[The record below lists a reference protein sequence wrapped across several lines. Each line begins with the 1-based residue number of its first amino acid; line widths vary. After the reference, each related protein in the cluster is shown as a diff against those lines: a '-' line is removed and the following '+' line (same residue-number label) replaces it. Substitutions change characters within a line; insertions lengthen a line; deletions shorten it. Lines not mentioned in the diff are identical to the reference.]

1 MLIESRSRQPLTT
14 AAWFVAGVSLLAW
27 LALPLLAGGN
37 RPAVLSIAVVLAV
50 VAVGTTVWTVRN
62 ARLQRQRYEA
72 RLAAVAGERAA
83 EAERL
88 RLARDLH
95 DLVSHNLGLV
105 TVRAANALHVA
116 DPSEER
122 AALTDI
128 ERIGREATT
137 ELRRILGVLRQPG
150 ASTVSLAPTDSFD
163 ALPAMITA
171 ARAAGVDVALEIDD
185 DLQASA
191 GAQLVICRVIR
202 EGLSN
207 AARHAGPCGV
217 QVSVRLTEDDHL
229 VTTIR
234 DDGGDDWQPVRGS
247 GHGLSGLREQVSA
260 LGGDL
265 IAEPQASGGFLLR
278 ARFPDRGR

>member
-1 MLIESRSRQPLTT
+1 MLIESRGRRPLTT
-14 AAWFVAGVSLLAW
+14 AAWVVAGASLLAW

-37 RPAVLSIAVVLAV
+37 RPAVLSTAVVLAV
-50 VAVGTTVWTVRN
+50 VAGGTTVWTVRN

-171 ARAAGVDVALEIDD
+171 ARAAGVDVVLEIDD

-217 QVSVRLTEDDHL
+217 QVSVRLAEDDHL

-234 DDGGDDWQPVRGS
+234 DDGGVDWQPVRGS
-247 GHGLSGLREQVSA
+247 GHGLRGLREQVSA